1 MLGGKDQTYRVM
13 YEKFMA
19 VARKDLFFRPMT
31 KGDEDILISGS
42 VTRAPGQPLKLNPE
56 LQHLTCFT
64 GGMVAIAGKIF
75 NKPEDV
81 KDGARLADG
90 CVWAYRSTISGIM
103 PETFTTVPCKSK
115 KTCPW
120 SQKTWMKAVDPTGN
134 ERTVRD
140 KIMYN
145 KLSPGMVGIQDG
157 RYLLR
162 YVTLTFS
169 LIFVLSFFS
178 FFGFALVLRFMNTL
192 QVLHKSRSF
201 TSHFTPWP

>member
-1 MLGGKDQTYRVM
+1 MLGGKDPSYRIM

-31 KGDEDILISGS
+31 MGDEDILISGS

-90 CVWAYRSTISGIM
+90 CVWAYRSTVSGIM
-103 PETFTTVPCKSK
+103 PETFTTVPCKSR
-115 KTCPW
+115 KTCTW
-120 SQKTWMKAVDPTGN
+120 SQKAWMKAVDPEVDET
-134 ERTVRD
+134 TVRD
-140 KIMYN
+140 KVLYS
-145 KLSPGMVGIQDG
+145 KLAPGMVGIQDG

-162 YVTLTFS
+162 
-169 LIFVLSFFS
+169 FVI
-178 FFGFALVLRFMNTL
+178 FFGFVKGRVDLSL
-192 QVLHKSRSF
+192 QLGPSRLPPYS
-201 TSHFTPWP
+201 